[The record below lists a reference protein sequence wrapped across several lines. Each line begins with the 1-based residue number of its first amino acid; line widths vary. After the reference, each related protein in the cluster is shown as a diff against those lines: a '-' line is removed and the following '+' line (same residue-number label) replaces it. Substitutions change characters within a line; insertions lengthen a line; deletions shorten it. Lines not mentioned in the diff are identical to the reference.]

1 MLLLDHIVFLVDDLE
16 KATKD
21 FQKAGYIVSKGGKH
35 DNKLTENALIHFE
48 NGTFL
53 ELLALQKTWKLQLL
67 KWFLRI
73 SLRKFNF
80 DTYRS
85 IPDVKMR
92 FAARALLNQS
102 GVIDFCLLAKN
113 GLADYEEIKNRNLP
127 LTPAVEMKRL
137 RPDGITLKWH
147 IFAPHE
153 GFLPFAMTPYQ
164 PPFKP
169 DSANLAHPN
178 GAKGFEKVTVHTTH
192 FESIVEKYERLLGI
206 TPTEK
211 TKNQA
216 LFQLERG
223 SITILNSYGNTGS
236 GIGFIE
242 VSPPLHLLVNTY

>member
-53 ELLALQKTWKLQLL
+53 ELLALQKTWITRIVKWVL
-67 KWFLRI
+67 KKYVPSIDF
-73 SLRKFNF
+73 S
-80 DTYRS
+80 TV

-147 IFAPHE
+147 IFAPYE

-192 FESIVEKYERLLGI
+192 FESIVEKYERFLGI

-211 TKNQA
+211 TENQA

-223 SITILNSYGNTGS
+223 SIAILNSHGNTGD